1 MDMNELIA
9 QYPAIAEKAAQLGK
23 IKESRFN
30 KKAYARSIDE
40 WNSFFPEELQ
50 KLNEEFANAEIVM
63 KKAVFTPTAVCYLD
77 LSCFHCIP
85 VRDIIW
91 VYAYVIKESMN
102 FIPTGKIHQIRVIDR
117 SGEMHIVATQ
127 NTGPFTKKTPA
138 TDEIAKLKAMIDPV
152 RPGVIYGYSKEI
164 EQFVFGN
171 LPAACEKVD
180 NASQAQQ

>member
-1 MDMNELIA
+1 MDMNELLA

-23 IKESRFN
+23 IKEGPFN
-30 KKAYARSIDE
+30 KKATAKSIEE

-50 KLNEEFANAEIVM
+50 KLNAEFATAEIVM
-63 KKAVFTPTAVCYLD
+63 KKAVFTPTALCYYE
-77 LSCFHCIP
+77 SGCFHCIP
-85 VRDIIW
+85 VRDVVW

-102 FIPTGKIHQIRVIDR
+102 FIPTGKVHQIRVIDR

-138 TDEIAKLKAMIDPV
+138 TDEIGKMKTMLDQV
-152 RPGVIYGYSKEI
+152 RPGIIYGYSKEI

-171 LPAACEKVD
+171 LPAACAQVD
-180 NASQAQQ
+180 NASQPQ